1 MAGEILEFHFSVSFV
16 ARLGPV
22 GLLAGFDVANFA
34 GRDLSSYE
42 RPPYT
47 KPEFFESAKREELE
61 REELERELS
70 LSSRPM
76 PFWLG
81 GARLDSA
88 PPSPKLNPQLPR
100 L

>member
-1 MAGEILEFHFSVSFV
+1 
-16 ARLGPV
+16 
-22 GLLAGFDVANFA
+22 LLAGFDVANFA

-61 REELERELS
+61 REELEREELERELS